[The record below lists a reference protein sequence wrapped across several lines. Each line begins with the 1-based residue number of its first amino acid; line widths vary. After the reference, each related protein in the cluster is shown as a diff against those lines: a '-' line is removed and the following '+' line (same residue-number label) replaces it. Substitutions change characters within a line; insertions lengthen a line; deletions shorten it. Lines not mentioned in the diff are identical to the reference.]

1 MDTKS
6 MMIDIS
12 KKLFQQKG
20 YIGVGLTEI
29 LKVGNFSKGSLYHHF
44 PNGKEE
50 LLIACL
56 QSMSEDMTNDIE
68 DIFERY
74 PTTIEATTAMIE
86 QLMVNFELEGTIS
99 AYTFSSIISEMALL
113 SDPVRNACSNLYI
126 KMQRIYSNKL
136 LVDGFSE
143 ESAKSIAVMMT
154 ASLEGAILLCL
165 TQKTSNPLKVM
176 VDVLPTLL
184 SNKME
189 K

>member
-6 MMIDIS
+6 MMIDIA

-29 LKVGNFSKGSLYHHF
+29 LKAGNFSKGSLYHHF

-56 QSMSEDMTNDIE
+56 QSMSEGMTNDIE

-74 PTTIEATTAMIE
+74 PTTKEATAAMINK
-86 QLMVNFELEGTIS
+86 LIANFESEGTIS

-126 KMQRIYSNKL
+126 KMQGIYIKKL
-136 LVDGFSE
+136 IADGISE
-143 ESAKSIAVMMT
+143 ESAKSIAVMIT
-154 ASLEGAILLCL
+154 ASIEGAILLCL
-165 TQKTSNPLKVM
+165 TQKTSEPFKIIL
-176 VDVLPTLL
+176 DVLPTLL
-184 SNKME
+184 NYKSKQ
-189 K
+189 